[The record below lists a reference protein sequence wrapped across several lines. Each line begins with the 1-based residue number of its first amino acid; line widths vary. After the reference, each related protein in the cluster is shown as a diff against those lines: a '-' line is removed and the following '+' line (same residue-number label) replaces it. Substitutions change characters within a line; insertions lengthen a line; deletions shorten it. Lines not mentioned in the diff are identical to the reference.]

1 MTHVQVAETA
11 NELAAIPGMLPALA
25 LRGCLVIRDGLG
37 YEGATARRA
46 LNQDEATCW
55 R

>member
-1 MTHVQVAETA
+1 MTHVKVAETGT
-11 NELAAIPGMLPALA
+11 ESAAIPGMLPALA